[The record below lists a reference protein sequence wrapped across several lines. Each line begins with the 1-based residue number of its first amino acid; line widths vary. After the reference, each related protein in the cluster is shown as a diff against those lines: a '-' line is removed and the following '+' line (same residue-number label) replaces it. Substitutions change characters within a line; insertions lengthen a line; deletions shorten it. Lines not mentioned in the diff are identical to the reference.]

1 MQLPGSA
8 PSSSR
13 SRHFGSQV
21 LGSEGCQPTISAT
34 VLNRRALNV
43 FSIISTT
50 KGFKTRPVS
59 IFANESKESAMKLW
73 LDSWM
78 SLICREHVFP
88 WKEQVPGI
96 SYHLFEGNVTSLPN
110 PLQRTWSKA
119 QPSSCL
125 CSVLTGPAE
134 TSFWPGFF
142 GPLTAT
148 AKTSC
153 LHLTG
158 LAVSSRHP
166 TSRSILWSTHKPF
179 TMSDK
184 CCPNPSLTPKLP
196 TLISTVLVSEAIPQE
211 EQSLSNLRPS
221 MKYFN
226 GCLNSVRLPYR
237 SMETYQGKHF
247 FDKAKDFLQALFF

>member
-1 MQLPGSA
+1 MVQLPGSA

-50 KGFKTRPVS
+50 KRFKTRPVS

-110 PLQRTWSKA
+110 PLQRTWQTHSQA
-119 QPSSCL
+119 AASALP
-125 CSVLTGPAE
+125 VLTGPAE
-134 TSFWPGFF
+134 TSFWPGCF

-148 AKTSC
+148 ARTSC
-153 LHLTG
+153 LHPTG

-179 TMSDK
+179 TMSHK
-184 CCPNPSLTPKLP
+184 GCHNPSLTPILP
-196 TLISTVLVSEAIPQE
+196 TL
-211 EQSLSNLRPS
+211 
-221 MKYFN
+221 
-226 GCLNSVRLPYR
+226 
-237 SMETYQGKHF
+237 
-247 FDKAKDFLQALFF
+247 FLLF